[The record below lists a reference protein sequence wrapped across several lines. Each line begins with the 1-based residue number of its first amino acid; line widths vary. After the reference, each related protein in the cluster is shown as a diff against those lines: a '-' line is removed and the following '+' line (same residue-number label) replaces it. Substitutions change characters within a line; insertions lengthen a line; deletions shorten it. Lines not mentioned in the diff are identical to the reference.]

1 MTLSFFVSGL
11 PVAQGSL
18 KWFPVKGPR
27 RIILTSTAK
36 GLKPWR
42 EVVCYAAREAMQKA
56 GATMTTEAVAGGMTF
71 ILPRP
76 KALKNKATPRHTKRP
91 DLDKLQRA
99 GLDAMSRIVYFDDSQ
114 VDDWLPMPGRR
125 KRYAKP
131 GETPGVEIRVEML
144 SDAP

>member
-27 RIILTSTAK
+27 RVILTSTAK
-36 GLKPWR
+36 GLAPWR
-42 EVVCYAAREAMQKA
+42 EIVGYAAREAMQKA
-56 GATMTTEAVAGGMTF
+56 GATMTTEAVTLTLTF
-71 ILPRP
+71 VLPRP
-76 KALKNKATPRHTKRP
+76 KRLSARRPTPRHITRP
-91 DLDKLQRA
+91 DRDKLERA
-99 GLDAMSRIVYFDDSQ
+99 IGDALTGVVYADDAQ
-114 VDDWLPMPGRR
+114 IDDGPTR